1 MSPQTSNFR
10 DFAQQILAAADI
22 AEVVGSYVELK
33 RAGSNLKGL
42 CPFHQEKT
50 PSFNVHP
57 AKQIFKC
64 FGCGKAGN
72 AITFVKEIERVSYQD
87 ALRILAEKYRIPLPT
102 FNARPGAE
110 DELRWRQTLS
120 EVLEHTALHY
130 EQRLAHPEQGA
141 RARQY
146 IEKRGLTP
154 AIVKQ
159 FRLGVGA
166 DSWDDVAGTLR
177 RQGYSEK
184 ALLEAGVV
192 MNRKSGSGVYD
203 YLRDRLIFPI
213 TNSRGSV
220 IAFGGRL
227 FEGDGPKYLN
237 TAETTL
243 FEKGKELY
251 GLFQARDTLGRS
263 QRPAVLVEGY
273 MDVIACHQAG
283 VTGAVASMG
292 TSLTPDQARLIYR
305 HTAPAHQAVFLYDAD
320 EAGIKAI
327 MRGLP
332 VLVAAS
338 LAVRVGL
345 MPAGEDPD
353 SYAREN
359 GAEALQQVVDQAVP
373 FYEFL
378 QEQARK
384 RYPRSPEGKVQALE
398 IFEPVL
404 SAIQAETPMVY
415 KGHITQLAVDQD
427 LDEDVLLKHLAAH
440 RRTRTSQAPTREAAP
455 GVRAGTLALRQTTH
469 ASGPGQVPG
478 PETPPPPPEMD
489 EDDSGIPPWA
499 DMGQGEPQAA
509 SAAGEEATT
518 SGAGEASSATTS
530 TPTPVGATPPTQR
543 EKGLL
548 RILIE
553 HGEARAAARER
564 LQAEWIANPLVRYWV
579 GRILAIGDEVT
590 DVWPA
595 LMESCHDAP
604 EHEDFLHGI
613 IFGTDE
619 PLDDEYL
626 PVLEHLAALI
636 ESDFRLAENRRH
648 RREFLRGEKSLEDLS
663 RELQENLHARV
674 RQRRLATTEN
684 PAIQVKY

>member
-1 MSPQTSNFR
+1 MSPQTSNYR

-72 AITFVKEIERVSYQD
+72 AITFVKEIERVGYQD

-102 FNARPGAE
+102 FSARPGEE
-110 DELRWRQTLS
+110 DKLRWHQTLS
-120 EVLEHTALHY
+120 EVLEHATCYY

-146 IEKRGLTP
+146 IEKRGLAP

-159 FRLGVGA
+159 FRLGVGV
-166 DSWDDVAGTLR
+166 DSWDDLANTLR
-177 RQGYSEK
+177 RQGYSER
-184 ALLEAGVV
+184 AMLEAGVV
-192 MNRKSGSGVYD
+192 MNRKSGSGVFD

-237 TAETTL
+237 TAETAL

-251 GLFQARDTLGRS
+251 GLYQARDTLGRS

-305 HTAPAHQAVFLYDAD
+305 YTAPSHQAVFLYDAD

-327 MRGLP
+327 MRGLE
-332 VLVAAS
+332 VLLSAG
-338 LAVRVGL
+338 LTVRVGL
-345 MPAGEDPD
+345 MPSGEDPD

-373 FYEFL
+373 FFDFL
-378 QEQARK
+378 QVQARQ
-384 RYPRSPEGKVQALE
+384 RYALDTPEGRVQALE

-404 SAIQAETPMVY
+404 SAIEANSPMVY
-415 KGHITQLAVDQD
+415 KGYVQHLAPALD
-427 LDEDVLLKHLAAH
+427 LDETDLVAHLAAH
-440 RRTRTSQAPTREAAP
+440 RRRRPTQVPARVAAP
-455 GVRAGTLALRQTTH
+455 APIVTA
-469 ASGPGQVPG
+469 PG
-478 PETPPPPPEMD
+478 PETPPPPPEPN

-499 DMGQGEPQAA
+499 DLGESARPQTVGPE
-509 SAAGEEATT
+509 SDEPI
-518 SGAGEASSATTS
+518 

-553 HGEARAAARER
+553 HGEARAVARER
-564 LQAEWIANPLVRYWV
+564 LQAEWIGNPLVRYWA

-590 DVWPA
+590 DVWPV
-595 LMESCHDAP
+595 LMEACHDAP
-604 EHEDFLHGI
+604 EQEDFLHGI

-619 PLDDEYL
+619 PLDEEYL

-636 ESDFRLAENRRH
+636 ESDYRLAESRRH
-648 RREFLRGEKSLEDLS
+648 RREFLRGEKSLEELS